1 MNHSLLGKLTQRNS
15 VSFPPKS
22 RANELFHQ
30 TNVIFVFWFP
40 STETI
45 KKSEGLP
52 VADDTKPTLKKKK
65 KKQPNP
71 LSCKKKKKKKSSPNA
86 PATSKK
92 SNIDSIQEKTIEK
105 KKRKRVK
112 LPSHIKEMLQNK

>member
-1 MNHSLLGKLTQRNS
+1 M
-15 VSFPPKS
+15 
-22 RANELFHQ
+22 
-30 TNVIFVFWFP
+30 
-40 STETI
+40 
-45 KKSEGLP
+45 
-52 VADDTKPTLKKKK
+52 ADDTKPTLKKKK